1 MICLWWIGEDAAD
14 RGLLEPVRL
23 HVEEEFRQPVRL
35 GTPPGRPTGTVDPR
49 RGQHSSRGMLQW
61 LLGRVPPGAARVLGI
76 TDVDLCMPVLTFV
89 FGEAQLDGPA
99 AVVSTARLRDTDAA
113 RTVARLAKESV
124 HELGHTFGLL
134 HCRTPTC
141 VMSRSGS
148 VRAVDLKGA
157 RLCPACTSRYR
168 MLHQDGLHVYRED
181 ENSGRR

>member
-1 MICLWWIGEDAAD
+1 VIWLWWIGEDATD
-14 RGLLEPVRL
+14 RGLLERVRL
-23 HVEEEFRQPVRL
+23 HIEEEFQRPVQL
-35 GTPPGRPTGTVDPR
+35 WTSPGRPTGTFDAR
-49 RGQHSSRGMLQW
+49 RGQHSSRAVLQW
-61 LLGRVPPGAARVLGI
+61 LIECAPPHSARVLGI

-89 FGEAQLDGPA
+89 FGEAQLDGLA